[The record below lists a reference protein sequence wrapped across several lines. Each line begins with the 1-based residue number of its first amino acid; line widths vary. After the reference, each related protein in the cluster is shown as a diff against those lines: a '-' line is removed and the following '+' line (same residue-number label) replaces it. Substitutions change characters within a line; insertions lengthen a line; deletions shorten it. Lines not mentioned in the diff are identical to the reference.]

1 MLNGF
6 RSLHSHQIRDTE
18 RQLSSPLDQLY
29 LVVGLGSVVYIVP
42 YVLPSIDIRKQES
55 EVSHVNID
63 IMELS
68 ALFLRKFDLVVAEV
82 CEEFAKILDFE
93 F

>member
-1 MLNGF
+1 
-6 RSLHSHQIRDTE
+6 
-18 RQLSSPLDQLY
+18 
-29 LVVGLGSVVYIVP
+29 
-42 YVLPSIDIRKQES
+42 
-55 EVSHVNID
+55 
-63 IMELS
+63 MELS